1 MEKVEVADAR
11 RCVED
16 AVFELVCTCN
26 LSELVIAENGVI
38 RLPPKLAGRPIS
50 EYACS
55 RDCLVVSDGIRTYL
69 LSFRVLGKMS
79 LSDLA
84 RLVESICAKRGQ

>member
-1 MEKVEVADAR
+1 MDAR

-38 RLPPKLAGRPIS
+38 RLPPSLSGKSIS
-50 EYACS
+50 EYTCS
-55 RDCLVVSDGIRTYL
+55 RDCLVVSDGVRTYV
-69 LSFRVLGKMS
+69 LSFRVLSKMS

-84 RLVESICAKRGQ
+84 KLVESICARRGQ